1 MGSLMRDIVKTA
13 VSASLLVG
21 LLVCGAAA
29 DGSFPEARTRQV
41 LGNSSTAPGP
51 AAPIFQP
58 PQNSRTG
65 SYTAASADCGSL
77 ITAGGSAFYT
87 IAFNAASAYPP
98 RCRIGVVNTDA
109 SACRGKSIDV
119 NGFAAKFILWPGQ
132 TAELTNINNAWVE
145 TINPGRW
152 RPNCGRSPLVINTDS
167 TSGSDRAGVADG
179 LGTGSEAFQT
189 VNGALGVIQT
199 YFDFIG
205 SPQTQVRVL
214 MAASSTDAQTVHY
227 APHGSNPGATGGAA
241 LTIDGNGGSLTGGVQ
256 FYYGSIVRLR
266 NVTLSNTAG
275 SCLVA
280 TQNAY
285 VQVLDLVTFAACSI
299 SQITLSTYGTVEML
313 NNFTISGGGT
323 YFISNLGGILLGNGV
338 TISVSNDV
346 AYSQAVVYGYSPG
359 RTALAGTTW
368 SLGGHTVTGRS
379 YDVEGNHVL
388 DGSAT
393 IPGSPGITA
402 SGGQAL

>member
-1 MGSLMRDIVKTA
+1 
-13 VSASLLVG
+13 
-21 LLVCGAAA
+21 
-29 DGSFPEARTRQV
+29 
-41 LGNSSTAPGP
+41 
-51 AAPIFQP
+51 
-58 PQNSRTG
+58 
-65 SYTAASADCGSL
+65 
-77 ITAGGSAFYT
+77 
-87 IAFNAASAYPP
+87 
-98 RCRIGVVNTDA
+98 
-109 SACRGKSIDV
+109 
-119 NGFAAKFILWPGQ
+119 
-132 TAELTNINNAWVE
+132 
-145 TINPGRW
+145 
-152 RPNCGRSPLVINTDS
+152 
-167 TSGSDRAGVADG
+167 
-179 LGTGSEAFQT
+179 
-189 VNGALGVIQT
+189 
-199 YFDFIG
+199 
-205 SPQTQVRVL
+205 

-266 NVTLSNTAG
+266 NVTLSNADG

-285 VQVLDLVTFAACSI
+285 VQVVDLVTFGACSAA
-299 SQITLSTYGTVEML
+299 QIILSTYGTVETL
-313 NNFTISGGGT
+313 KNFTISGGGT
-323 YFISNLGGILLGNGV
+323 HFISNLGGILLGDGV
-338 TISVSNDV
+338 TISVSNNV

-393 IPGSPGITA
+393 IPGSTGITA

>member
-1 MGSLMRDIVKTA
+1 MDILKTLL
-13 VSASLLVG
+13 SAWLLIFP
-21 LLVCGAAA
+21 LACALAA
-29 DGSFPEARTRQV
+29 DGTFHGAPTGQV
-41 LGNSSTAPGP
+41 LGNSGVAPV
-51 AAPIFQP
+51 APIVQP
-58 PQNSRTG
+58 PQKSETG
-65 SYTAASADCGSL
+65 SYTAAGADCGSL
-77 ITAGGSAFYT
+77 IAAGGSAFYAIT
-87 IAFNAASAYPP
+87 LNAASAYPA
-98 RCRIGVVNTDA
+98 RCRIGVVNTDV

-119 NGFAAKFILWPGQ
+119 NGFSAKFILWPGQ
-132 TAELTNINNAWVE
+132 TAELTRINNAWVE

-152 RPNCGRSPLVINTDS
+152 RPNCGGFPLIINTDS
-167 TSGSDRAGVADG
+167 THGSDTEGGSDG

-189 VNGALGVIQT
+189 VHGALGVIQT

-205 SPQTQVRVL
+205 SPQTQVKVL
-214 MAASSTDAQTVHY
+214 MAASSTDSQTVHY
-227 APHGSNPGATGGAA
+227 APHGSNPGATGGTA

-256 FYYGSIVRLR
+256 FYYGSVVRLR
-266 NVTLSNTAG
+266 NVTLSNAAG

-285 VQVLDLVTFAACSI
+285 VQVLDLVTFAACSS
-299 SQITLSTYGTVEML
+299 SQITLSTYGTVETL
-313 NNFTISGGGT
+313 DNFTISRGGT
-323 YFISNLGGILLGNGV
+323 YFISNLGGILIGNGV
-338 TISVSNDV
+338 TISVANDV
-346 AYSQAVVYGYSPG
+346 AYSKAVVYGYSPG